1 MLAINFIIACL
12 SLWLIMLI
20 NYHFLQP
27 ALKNQQR
34 FKLYKLRDELSLLA
48 MRGELDENSDEYLT
62 LIKLI
67 NNAIRATGSFQVTD
81 YLKFIFNFHKDEERK
96 ARFKSIIEK
105 IDQADHKEYCR
116 IASDVFEVL
125 HDILRSDTRA
135 LRYFLLPG
143 LLAVGF
149 LLKIVKITKLI
160 EKVEKKQ
167 EQINE
172 MDEDL
177 DDYKDQ
183 FGKKT
188 CAA

>member
-67 NNAIRATGSFQVTD
+67 NNAIRATGSFQVID
-81 YLKFIFNFHKDEERK
+81 YLKFNI
-96 ARFKSIIEK
+96 
-105 IDQADHKEYCR
+105 
-116 IASDVFEVL
+116 
-125 HDILRSDTRA
+125 
-135 LRYFLLPG
+135 
-143 LLAVGF
+143 
-149 LLKIVKITKLI
+149 
-160 EKVEKKQ
+160 
-167 EQINE
+167 
-172 MDEDL
+172 
-177 DDYKDQ
+177 Q
-183 FGKKT
+183 FSQRRRT
-188 CAA
+188 